1 MSILKYDLFLGHL
14 TLHICL
20 LRQVGGHGERGE
32 VELVGD
38 VDGGAALHGHVEHL
52 HVVEHDE
59 DVGHGAAVDVLHVGV
74 AALCQNQSVALLL
87 KISKLKSWGFVSY
100 LNLIFVYEADLN
112 IPNEH
117 QSSDKPSE
125 SIRRADLT

>member
-1 MSILKYDLFLGHL
+1 MSDS
-14 TLHICL
+14 
-20 LRQVGGHGERGE
+20 
-32 VELVGD
+32 
-38 VDGGAALHGHVEHL
+38 AS
-52 HVVEHDE
+52 
-59 DVGHGAAVDVLHVGV
+59 VDVLEVVV
-74 AALCQNQSVALLL
+74 APLGQDQSVALLL

-100 LNLIFVYEADLN
+100 LNLIFVFEADLN